1 MLSKVMTMQEIL
13 KYIDLKNVAAFLII
27 MASLIEITPLK
38 INPWKSFW
46 KFIQNLLGI
55 SEIQNQIVNIQD
67 SIDRNEAIHCRL
79 RILRFSDE
87 MYNNIHHSK
96 ELFDQV
102 LLDIDNYKLYC
113 EKHKDF
119 KNGKTVNAIER
130 INVEYQKCLDNKT
143 FL

>member
-1 MLSKVMTMQEIL
+1 MTIKEIL
-13 KYIDLKNVAAFLII
+13 KYIDLKNIAVFLIVF
-27 MASLIEITPLK
+27 ASLVEVTPLK

-46 KFIQNLLGI
+46 RFIQNLLGI
-55 SEIQNQIVNIQD
+55 SEIQNKIVNIQET
-67 SIDRNEAIHCRL
+67 IDRNEAIHCRL

-96 ELFDQV
+96 EHFDQV
-102 LLDIDNYKLYC
+102 LLDIDNYTLYC
-113 EKHKDF
+113 ESHKEF

-130 INVEYQKCLDNKT
+130 INVEYKKCLDNKT